1 MTLFLEFWKRY
12 QAELEYEWDTVEF
25 LEQEQPARP
34 EYEAKC
40 TYERKN
46 PVTGVNRTLF
56 FLPVSTSRAKQSEQR
71 STAPLGT
78 NYGCEIQIRFLCLSP
93 VCLCSGQGEGALH
106 ALWAVRSGV
115 PGDRN
120 GHILGK

>member
-40 TYERKN
+40 IYERKN
-46 PVTGVNRTLF
+46 PVTGVIHALF
-56 FLPVSTSRAKQSEQR
+56 SANVKQLTFQSHNKT
-71 STAPLGT
+71 STA
-78 NYGCEIQIRFLCLSP
+78 
-93 VCLCSGQGEGALH
+93 
-106 ALWAVRSGV
+106 
-115 PGDRN
+115 
-120 GHILGK
+120 